1 MTSRPKPSS
10 TKSAVANFNEIC
22 TVRIELRGTDPLIWR
37 EVEVP
42 TSIMLDVLHD
52 VIQIAM
58 GWFNCHLWEFKIDK
72 QQYGLPME
80 EDWGMEPRIDASEAH
95 LRTVLRPRRTT
106 INYVYDFGDYWE
118 HKLTVSNIRQ
128 GEPGVGYPRYIAGE
142 WNGPPEDCGSVQGF
156 YDMLNVRADPTNPN
170 YKEITDWLGGYDPKV
185 IDEEQIQIGLDDIA
199 NPRNTTKTRL
209 SKPKA

>member
-1 MTSRPKPSS
+1 
-10 TKSAVANFNEIC
+10 
-22 TVRIELRGTDPLIWR
+22 
-37 EVEVP
+37 
-42 TSIMLDVLHD
+42 
-52 VIQIAM
+52 M

-128 GEPGVGYPRYIAGE
+128 GELGVGYSRYIAGE

-156 YDMLNVRADPTNPN
+156 YDLLNVRADPTHPN
-170 YKEITDWLGGYDPKV
+170 HKEITEWLGEYDPKV
-185 IDEEQIQIGLDDIA
+185 IDEE
-199 NPRNTTKTRL
+199 
-209 SKPKA
+209 